1 VRGRLIDIGWRPG
14 FLLFPA
20 AGLVVGLVGQALS
33 GPKTG
38 TTPYASAARVAA
50 LTSDTTVQPGPDL
63 PGRLPKI
70 AVPKLRQPASAL
82 RAPARPAPDVTVPV
96 VATVTPS
103 TPAGPQVPAA
113 APAPAPAPVAAPAP
127 APVAPPPAP
136 EPQRGPVF
144 DSSG

>member
-1 VRGRLIDIGWRPG
+1 VLGRLIDIGWRPG

-70 AVPKLRQPASAL
+70 AVPRLRQPASAL
-82 RAPARPAPDVTVPV
+82 RPPARPAPDVTVPA

-103 TPAGPQVPAA
+103 TTPAGPQLPAA
-113 APAPAPAPVAAPAP
+113 APAPVV
-127 APVAPPPAP
+127 APVAPVVAPVAPQPAP